1 MVITMLTSNE
11 QALGEIGSRIR
22 SARIETPLTQAELAK
37 RAGVSLSTV
46 AKLERGE
53 DVRFSS
59 VLDVLRALGMLGA
72 VDSLVPQV
80 LARPSDL
87 ARAGK
92 PRQRAR
98 SAAKGASS
106 GAWEWGDGR

>member
-1 MVITMLTSNE
+1 MIITMLTSNE
-11 QALGEIGSRIR
+11 QALSELGSRIR
-22 SARIETPLTQAELAK
+22 AARIDTPLTQAELAK

-53 DVRFSS
+53 DVRFTS
-59 VLDVLRALGMLGA
+59 VLDVLRALGMLAA
-72 VDSLVPQV
+72 VDSLVPQALV
-80 LARPSDL
+80 RPSDL

-98 SAAKGASS
+98 SSVKGASVN
-106 GAWEWGDGR
+106 AWEWGDGR

>member
-11 QALGEIGSRIR
+11 QALTELGSRIR
-22 SARIETPLTQAELAK
+22 AARIDMPLTQAELAK

-46 AKLERGE
+46 AKMERGE

-59 VLDVLRALGMLGA
+59 VLDVLRALGMLA
-72 VDSLVPQV
+72 AADSLVPHALV
-80 LARPSDL
+80 RPSDL
-87 ARAGK
+87 ARAGR

-106 GAWEWGDGR
+106 DVWEWGDGR